1 MTGKHAVL
9 DHPVIGYFV
18 LFIFTIVFSSVGAY
32 VIDTPLT
39 KAVPGYTSSPGV
51 GAAIGVIIATILFTI
66 RFRPDFKG
74 ILGVKG
80 FMWGIAVM
88 LPFLLAD
95 YIGAAVDLYTF
106 GSGNVLVAFFSALA
120 PGFTEEAAFRGPGVA
135 NYMRTI
141 KSEKQIPFIFWLS
154 TLLFG
159 LIHITNIIAG
169 GNPVAVI
176 FQVIYC
182 IGVGAVFGAVYLRT
196 ANLWVIM
203 IAHFTLDFAGL
214 VNSHYA
220 STGGLS
226 TELLASD
233 WINLVVAAIGI
244 VTALVLISPKN
255 YPEIMKVWKEKWSM
269 SKSRGKLDLTG
280 SA

>member
-1 MTGKHAVL
+1 MTRKHTVL
-9 DHPVIGYFV
+9 DHPIIGYFV
-18 LFIFTIVFSSVGAY
+18 LFIFVMAISSIASS
-32 VIDTPLT
+32 VIDTPIT
-39 KAVPGYTSSPGV
+39 KVVPGYTSKSGI
-51 GAAIGVIIATILFTI
+51 GAAVGVIVATIIFTMW
-66 RFRPDFKG
+66 FRPEFKG

-80 FMWGIAVM
+80 FLWGAAVM

-106 GSGNVLVAFFSALA
+106 GFGNVLVAFLSALA
-120 PGFTEEAAFRGPGVA
+120 PGFTEEVAFRGPGIA

-159 LIHITNIIAG
+159 LVHITNIFAG

-203 IAHFTLDFAGL
+203 IAHFTLDFVGL

-226 TELLASD
+226 TELLKSD

-244 VTALVLISPKN
+244 VTAMILLSPKN
-255 YPEIMKVWKEKWSM
+255 YPEIMKLWKEKWS
-269 SKSRGKLDLTG
+269 R
-280 SA
+280 